1 MRLKRR
7 CDGRCRGCGQCYDNA
22 PKVRSRNE
30 MPESDP
36 DDISY
41 LRDYL
46 SERYTARSFVQ
57 EICEKPRVVEKH
69 GLLGATENTLAKICD
84 RQCLCICDEDIHSIA
99 VALVERG
106 DITYR
111 GA

>member
-1 MRLKRR
+1 MRFRR
-7 CDGRCRGCGQCYDNA
+7 KCDGDCSSCPGCRDRIRN
-22 PKVRSRNE
+22 RNE

-36 DDISY
+36 DDISR

-46 SERYTARSFVQ
+46 MERYTARSFVQ
-57 EICEKPRVVEKH
+57 GISERPRVVEKH
-69 GLLGATENTLAKICD
+69 GLLGATENELMRICY
-84 RQCLCICDEDIHSIA
+84 RQYLCICDEDIHRLA

>member
-1 MRLKRR
+1 MIFRKK
-7 CDGRCRGCGQCYDNA
+7 CSGDCGSCPGCGYRI
-22 PKVRSRNE
+22 RSRNE
-30 MPESDP
+30 IPESDP
-36 DDISY
+36 DDISR

-57 EICEKPRVVEKH
+57 GICERPRVIEKH
-69 GLLGATENTLAKICD
+69 GLLGATENELCRICD
-84 RQCLCICDEDIHSIA
+84 RQYLTVSDEDIHRIA

>member
-1 MRLKRR
+1 MRFRR
-7 CDGRCRGCGQCYDNA
+7 KCDGDCISCPGCRQ
-22 PKVRSRNE
+22 KIKSRNE
-30 MPESDP
+30 APESDP
-36 DDISY
+36 DDISR

-46 SERYTARSFVQ
+46 TERYTARSFVQ
-57 EICEKPRVVEKH
+57 RICEKPRAIEKH
-69 GLLGATENTLAKICD
+69 GLLGATENELARICD
-84 RQCLCICDEDIHSIA
+84 GQYLCVCDEDIHRIA

>member
-1 MRLKRR
+1 MILRRR
-7 CDGRCRGCGQCYDNA
+7 CDGRCKECGRCYDNA

-30 MPESDP
+30 MPESNP

-69 GLLGATENTLAKICD
+69 GLLGATENTLARICD
-84 RQCLCICDEDIHSIA
+84 MQRLCICDEDIHSIA

>member
-1 MRLKRR
+1 MIFKRR
-7 CDGRCRGCGQCYDNA
+7 CDGDCSNCPGCRER
-22 PKVRSRNE
+22 VRNRNE

-36 DDISY
+36 DDISR

-46 SERYTARSFVQ
+46 SENYTARSFVQ
-57 EICEKPRVVEKH
+57 GICEKPRVIEKH
-69 GLLGATENTLAKICD
+69 GLLGATVRELSGICS
-84 RQCLCICDEDIHSIA
+84 RQYLCICDEDIERIA

-111 GA
+111 GD